1 MSHCVTVSRVREVAP
16 FKREGR
22 GTLTPHC
29 PDVLFYVQ
37 FTFFVDLT
45 YIADWH
51 EDEVMLSALLEASFT
66 YANGSASSSVQD
78 ELIRPFFSFAIR
90 LPGR

>member
-1 MSHCVTVSRVREVAP
+1 MSHCVTVSRVREVVP

-29 PDVLFYVQ
+29 PDVLLCVQ
-37 FTFFVDLT
+37 FTFFVDLI

-66 YANGSASSSVQD
+66 YA
-78 ELIRPFFSFAIR
+78 FA
-90 LPGR
+90 